1 MRASSGGVRK
11 TESVREGSTR
21 VMTDLEIKRL
31 KDERLITLRTAH
43 RKLQERKNNMNE
55 TKSEDLQSEKNGVLS
70 IQSDNSRPSAIG
82 TVDNPQSSS
91 DGLVVH
97 SDIIGWE
104 SMRLIDSSVT
114 HLHDKMRV
122 SKTPV
127 EAAICVDQMVKM
139 LRLKL
144 DVRKASK

>member
-1 MRASSGGVRK
+1 MRA
-11 TESVREGSTR
+11 
-21 VMTDLEIKRL
+21 MTDLEIKRL

-43 RKLQERKNNMNE
+43 RKLQERKNSMNV
-55 TKSEDLQSEKNGVLS
+55 TKNDDLPSVKNGVET
-70 IQSDNSRPSAIG
+70 IQSSSERPSALG
-82 TVDNPQSSS
+82 TVDNPQSLS

-114 HLHDKMRV
+114 HLHGRLRETTSTM
-122 SKTPV
+122 
-127 EAAICVDQMVKM
+127 EAAMCADQMVKL